1 MVIYSKDTVKE
12 QHFIMMMLYIM
23 SLNVFEFLKNF
34 LKTGCPL
41 LYLSPKQSGCCNI
54 KIVNFPLLKYY

>member
-23 SLNVFEFLKNF
+23 SLNMFEFLKTF
-34 LKTGCPL
+34 SRQDV
-41 LYLSPKQSGCCNI
+41 LYFISHPSNLVAVTLRLSTSR
-54 KIVNFPLLKYY
+54 F